1 MKNSIFALY
10 SHCKRNLNSFLTLVD
25 CLENQTKDTSPL
37 NLKLHT
43 KRRKPAKL
51 SWSSP
56 SSQALLT
63 LVSQVPLTMLLCWC
77 FFMWLH
83 LHHGD
88 ATFENLQWTVCETK
102 DVPLFSFSSIIS
114 VNALSGYFLKEHS
127 FFPFQLLPCMHTCF
141 HRNVLFYNPG
151 DNDWVQVSPLQ
162 LSSDC
167 YSNHF
172 LSRVLIHTK
181 CSGLWSEWR
190 PQQLFSSLYVYAI

>member
-1 MKNSIFALY
+1 MMKNSIFALY

-102 DVPLFSFSSIIS
+102 RCSSVFILINYFCQCLVRIFFKGTLIFPFSVFALYAYLFSQKC
-114 VNALSGYFLKEHS
+114 AFL
-127 FFPFQLLPCMHTCF
+127 
-141 HRNVLFYNPG
+141 
-151 DNDWVQVSPLQ
+151 
-162 LSSDC
+162 
-167 YSNHF
+167 
-172 LSRVLIHTK
+172 
-181 CSGLWSEWR
+181 
-190 PQQLFSSLYVYAI
+190 